1 MAGSCT
7 RDDNVHRSRS
17 TFRLYRSPSL
27 QRTLCHHQ
35 GKLSLSE
42 SARPPTLSVV
52 LIRDTSFVRCGAA
65 LEVESLDLVDAK
77 QNKWGSIFTPRLEIA
92 IVYYLKLRTR
102 PSRSQAASRH
112 ISYLSHGLTK
122 ACRESVEKRRFF
134 ETISTV

>member
-42 SARPPTLSVV
+42 SARPPLSVV

-65 LEVESLDLVDAK
+65 LEVESLDLVDAN

-102 PSRSQAASRH
+102 PSRSQAASRGMQGKCGEEEVFRDD
-112 ISYLSHGLTK
+112 LDCVTVE
-122 ACRESVEKRRFF
+122 CREKSP
-134 ETISTV
+134 